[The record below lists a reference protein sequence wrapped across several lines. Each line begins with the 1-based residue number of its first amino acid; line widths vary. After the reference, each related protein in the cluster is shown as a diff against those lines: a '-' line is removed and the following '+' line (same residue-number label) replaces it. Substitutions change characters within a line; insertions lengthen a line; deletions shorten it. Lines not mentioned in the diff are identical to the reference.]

1 MSTRILLVAHSP
13 LASALRDCAMHV
25 FPDCAQ
31 HLLVLDVQPDASPE
45 DSLAQA
51 RQLMGT
57 QDQGPLL
64 VLTDVFGATPS
75 NIAQRLVEGRQA
87 RLVTGVNLPMLLR
100 CVCYRGEALDAL
112 VQRAIVGGTQGVMQ
126 VAVTAPQNQNRR
138 PHDQDQHDHQQ

>member
-45 DSLAQA
+45 NSLAQA

-57 QDQGPLL
+57 QDQGALL

>member
-25 FPDCAQ
+25 FPDCAL

-57 QDQGPLL
+57 QDQGALL